1 MHSAGRERCHWG
13 LGGGSICAK
22 IAQRPAN
29 LLSLLNCSRWTTL
42 QCCSDEVFMFP
53 LTFMEVLRR
62 SVLEMK
68 IAAFIFLFNATKVK

>member
-1 MHSAGRERCHWG
+1 
-13 LGGGSICAK
+13 
-22 IAQRPAN
+22 
-29 LLSLLNCSRWTTL
+29 
-42 QCCSDEVFMFP
+42 MFP